1 MKNDIDQF
9 KLILPSVQSL
19 NYQNRDG
26 RTILHKAVTYGRLE
40 IVQWLLEHEIH
51 RIDLEI
57 QDKYGRTTLEEA
69 TIQYLARDQADR
81 KTIFEL
87 INGLHPVLDSG

>member
-1 MKNDIDQF
+1 MKNDIDQV
-9 KLILPSVQSL
+9 KLILPSVQNL

-40 IVQWLLEHEIH
+40 IVQWLLEHEIN